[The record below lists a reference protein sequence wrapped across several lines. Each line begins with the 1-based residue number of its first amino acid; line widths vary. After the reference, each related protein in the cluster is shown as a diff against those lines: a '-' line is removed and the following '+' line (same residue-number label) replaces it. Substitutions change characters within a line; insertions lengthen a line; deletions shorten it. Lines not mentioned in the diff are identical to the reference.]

1 LFIKYIG
8 ALIGLITIGLLF
20 INAAKDIYGWPFER
34 VGGMKKC
41 RVCKDC
47 GYINVNFSEK
57 QRTTGGPGCEW
68 KITEYRC
75 PECGSDNIKTRDEVL
90 NEIIKGVFGK

>member
-20 INAAKDIYGWPFER
+20 INASKG
-34 VGGMKKC
+34 VGGMKKR

-47 GYINVNFSEK
+47 GYINVNFFEK